1 MTELGTTEYPWQL
14 TASLRADTGHP
25 SAVLNGTLTVNAS
38 NGWFNFTDL
47 EISHMGVGYIIDFNV
62 TFPDAAVNF
71 SISSTAFDV
80 DGRPLKANIVTMT
93 AGDIVKNARFSIALD
108 LRDEN
113 TDDII
118 TDIAWRV
125 SFPSNLSCQLMLY
138 STTKE
143 TQQILI
149 GHRLVI
155 NLVKI

>member
-125 SFPSNLSCQLMLY
+125 SFLPTFPVS
-138 STTKE
+138 
-143 TQQILI
+143 
-149 GHRLVI
+149 
-155 NLVKI
+155 